1 MNKKRSF
8 IMLVLALA
16 LFVAAAEA
24 RRRHRRD
31 RNDWD
36 FGYERDIVKGLYD
49 PYSAKYYRRKPLE
62 KAERMKRA
70 KARLISEI
78 QKELQRQIDELTRR
92 RP

>member
-1 MNKKRSF
+1 
-8 IMLVLALA
+8 MLVLALA

-24 RRRHRRD
+24 RRRRRD

-49 PYSAKYYRRKPLE
+49 PYSAKYSRTKPLE
-62 KAERMKRA
+62 KAERMERA
-70 KARLISEI
+70 KTRLVSEI
-78 QKELQRQIDELTRR
+78 QKELQRQIDDLTRR